1 MGSSQGGFTPLS
13 RLTLGY
19 HGRIRVRVRV
29 SRIWVASNPNSG
41 EEYGLDSLLID
52 DEGTTMQARAYP
64 RDMKRLKH
72 LLIEGKV
79 YDLSYF
85 KVDRKMK
92 SYMACRNDLMIY
104 MGGQTVVDEISD
116 DICSS
121 IPLHSFEFV
130 DFRDVPVRDKDTS
143 LFTDVIGQIISIEEE
158 GQAWKWDTSRN
169 ISFRNLQLR
178 DLRGWQL
185 NIALYGD
192 LGRNFDAEQVIKQ
205 SQEVSIVA
213 VFTGMLVQLYK
224 GIGFTVRS
232 TTASKYYLDL
242 DILEVQEL
250 CASLADQ
257 HIPIVRLPCQLQK
270 PVNLTELVKSRRTI
284 EQIKSLNPHE
294 LHWGTIFLCIVTLKG
309 INCTKDWWYEGCFH
323 CDWPTSWDGSKPFC
337 IRGCPNN
344 ALPVLLYKLDA
355 VMEDTTGAMNIMIFG
370 EQAQKLVGPSADEL
384 VGETTGEQI
393 SAIIRSHQSRAL
405 VVGPHRGGFVV
416 VGVLNDDDA
425 CTLAVQLKM
434 EAGGGREFS

>member
-13 RLTLGY
+13 RLTFGT
-19 HGRIRVRVRV
+19 HGRRMRVRVRV

-52 DEGTTMQARAYP
+52 DEGATMQARAYP
-64 RDMKRLKH
+64 RDMKRLKN

-79 YDLSYF
+79 YALLNF
-85 KVDRKMK
+85 TVRRKMY

-130 DFRDVPVRDKDTS
+130 DFGDVPFRDKDNS
-143 LFTDVIGQIISIEEE
+143 LFTDVIGQIVSIEEV
-158 GQAWKWDTSRN
+158 GQAWKWDTWRN
-169 ISFRNLQLR
+169 ISFRNLHTAGR
-178 DLRGWQL
+178 QL
-185 NIALYGD
+185 NIALYED

-205 SQEVSIVA
+205 GQQVSIVA
-213 VFTGMLVQLYK
+213 VFTGMIVQLYK

-250 CASLADQ
+250 RASLADQ
-257 HIPIVRLPCQLQK
+257 HKPIDRLPCQLQN

-284 EQIKSLNPHE
+284 EQLKSLNPDE
-294 LHWGTIFLCIVTLKG
+294 LHWGTIFLCTVTLKG
-309 INCTKDWWYEGCFH
+309 INCTKDWWYKGCFH
-323 CDWPTSWDGSKPFC
+323 CEWPISWDGSKPFC
-337 IRGCPNN
+337 IKGCPNN

-370 EQAQKLVGPSADEL
+370 KQAEVLVGLSADKLVGEI
-384 VGETTGEQI
+384 TGEQI
-393 SAIIRSHQSRAL
+393 SAVISSHQSRAL

-416 VGVLNDDDA
+416 AGVPNDDDA
-425 CTLAVQLKM
+425 C
-434 EAGGGREFS
+434 